1 MHDGTQDWV
10 LGEKKDASTLL
21 FSKHTSVWQTP
32 SWQNKVKQTSRRWKA
47 HVCCVAL
54 KSPRRLFHYTFG
66 QFNLVYGLSWF
77 EVFIGN
83 WPRKVSDYPYRFHAF
98 CFSGTLVH
106 IFCEKQILQVTVRW
120 RACVL
125 SVSVRWLDGKPEALT
140 WKQVDETA
148 SRRRHALMS
157 QILLTVCRNQR
168 GSVLI

>member
-1 MHDGTQDWV
+1 MGHKTECLEKRKMH
-10 LGEKKDASTLL
+10 LL
-21 FSKHTSVWQTP
+21 YFSPNILQCDKPRPDRTKSNKHHADEKHTFAVSLWNLPDGSFIT
-32 SWQNKVKQTSRRWKA
+32 R
-47 HVCCVAL
+47 
-54 KSPRRLFHYTFG
+54 FG
-66 QFNLVYGLSWF
+66 QFNLVYALSWF

-98 CFSGTLVH
+98 CFSGTFVH